1 MHSLEIAARSLVGF
15 LEDALEAVIH
25 RSKAADSFGRVT
37 PLITRW
43 IERLLATHDP
53 SLTVGQY
60 LALQAVSEAE
70 AEVAGVELARPAGR
84 LTSRRHA
91 PRAVDTNWPLGVLD
105 QPMVMLASSIV
116 PL

>member
-1 MHSLEIAARSLVGF
+1 MPSRQSSTG
-15 LEDALEAVIH
+15 
-25 RSKAADSFGRVT
+25 RKAADSFGRVT
-37 PLITRW
+37 PLINRW

-70 AEVAGVELARPAGR
+70 VAGVELARRAGR

>member
-1 MHSLEIAARSLVGF
+1 MHRLEIAARSLFGF

-70 AEVAGVELARPAGR
+70 VAGVELARRAGR